1 MIKLVK
7 ENEVKRIILGTGS
20 YDTVK
25 FGNTVSITG
34 DGGNAWNYFGPAY
47 KKLAPRLMTY
57 LLYADA
63 LKDLEKIKDS
73 IPIEEYTKKKRKIE
87 FTYIKSYYETR
98 LKNLEMEDFLKTLDA
113 KFGTN
118 IIFLCHEPVNEFC
131 HRRVLAD
138 YIELQTGVYIPEVK
152 IMSNDEL
159 TLKQPL
165 NYKQELKRVMKL

>member
-1 MIKLVK
+1 MLK

-98 LKNLEMEDFLKTLDA
+98 LKNLEMEDFLKTLEA

-152 IMSNDEL
+152 IMSNDEC

-165 NYKQELKRVMKL
+165 NYKQELKRIMKL

>member
-1 MIKLVK
+1 MVK

-34 DGGNAWNYFGPAY
+34 DGGNAWNYFDPAY

-73 IPIEEYTKKKRKIE
+73 ISIEEYTKNKRKIE

-98 LKNLEMEDFLKTLDA
+98 LKNLEMEDFLKTLEA

>member
-1 MIKLVK
+1 MLK

-47 KKLAPRLMTY
+47 KKLAPLLMTY

-73 IPIEEYTKKKRKIE
+73 IPLEEYTKKKRKIE

-98 LKNLEMEDFLKTLDA
+98 LRNLEMEDFLKTLEA

-152 IMSNDEL
+152 IMSNDEFN
-159 TLKQPL
+159 LKQPL
-165 NYKQELKRVMKL
+165 NYKRELKRIMKL

>member
-1 MIKLVK
+1 MLK

-63 LKDLEKIKDS
+63 LKDLEKIKDN

-98 LKNLEMEDFLKTLDA
+98 LKNLEMEDFLKTLEA

-152 IMSNDEL
+152 IMSNDEF

-165 NYKQELKRVMKL
+165 NYKQELKRIMKL

>member
-1 MIKLVK
+1 MLK

-98 LKNLEMEDFLKTLDA
+98 LKNLEMEDFLKTLEA

-152 IMSNDEL
+152 IMSNDEF

-165 NYKQELKRVMKL
+165 NYKQELKRLMKL

>member
-1 MIKLVK
+1 MLK

-98 LKNLEMEDFLKTLDA
+98 LKNLEMEDFLKTLEA

-152 IMSNDEL
+152 IMSNDEF

-165 NYKQELKRVMKL
+165 NYKQELKRIMKL

>member
-1 MIKLVK
+1 MLK

-63 LKDLEKIKDS
+63 LKDLEKVKDS
-73 IPIEEYTKKKRKIE
+73 IPLEEYTKKKRKIE

-98 LKNLEMEDFLKTLDA
+98 LRNLDMEDFLKTLEA

-152 IMSNDEL
+152 IMSNDEF

-165 NYKQELKRVMKL
+165 NYKQELKRVMKR

>member
-1 MIKLVK
+1 MLK

-57 LLYADA
+57 LLYDDA

-73 IPIEEYTKKKRKIE
+73 IPLEEYTKKKRKIE

-98 LKNLEMEDFLKTLDA
+98 LRNLEMEDFFKTLEA

-152 IMSNDEL
+152 IMSNDEF

-165 NYKQELKRVMKL
+165 NYKQELKRIMKR

>member
-1 MIKLVK
+1 MLK

-98 LKNLEMEDFLKTLDA
+98 LKNLEMEDFLKTLEA

-152 IMSNDEL
+152 IMSNDEF

-165 NYKQELKRVMKL
+165 NYKQELKRVMKR

>member
-1 MIKLVK
+1 MVK

-73 IPIEEYTKKKRKIE
+73 IPIEEYTNKKRKIE

-98 LKNLEMEDFLKTLDA
+98 LKNLEMEDFLKTLEA

-118 IIFLCHEPVNEFC
+118 IIFLCHEPVNKFC

-152 IMSNDEL
+152 IMSNDEF

>member
-1 MIKLVK
+1 MLK

-73 IPIEEYTKKKRKIE
+73 IPLEEYTKKKRKIE

-98 LKNLEMEDFLKTLDA
+98 LKNLEMEDFLKTLEA

-152 IMSNDEL
+152 IMSNDEF

-165 NYKQELKRVMKL
+165 NYKRELKRVMKL

>member
-1 MIKLVK
+1 MLK

-98 LKNLEMEDFLKTLDA
+98 LRNLEMEDFLKTLEA

-152 IMSNDEL
+152 IMSNDEF

>member
-1 MIKLVK
+1 MLK

-73 IPIEEYTKKKRKIE
+73 IPLEEYTKKKRKIE

-98 LKNLEMEDFLKTLDA
+98 LRNLEMEDFLKTLEA

-152 IMSNDEL
+152 IMSNDEF

-165 NYKQELKRVMKL
+165 NYKQELKRIMKL

>member
-1 MIKLVK
+1 MLK

-47 KKLAPRLMTY
+47 KKLAPLLMTY

-73 IPIEEYTKKKRKIE
+73 IPLEEYTKKKRKIE

-98 LKNLEMEDFLKTLDA
+98 LKNLEMEDFLKTLEA

-152 IMSNDEL
+152 IMSNDEF

-165 NYKQELKRVMKL
+165 NYKQELKRIMKL

>member
-1 MIKLVK
+1 MLK

-63 LKDLEKIKDS
+63 LDDFEKIKDS
-73 IPIEEYTKKKRKIE
+73 IPLEEYTKKKRQIE

-98 LKNLEMEDFLKTLDA
+98 LRHLEMEDFLKTLEA

-152 IMSNDEL
+152 IMSNDEF

>member
-1 MIKLVK
+1 MVK

-73 IPIEEYTKKKRKIE
+73 IPLEEYTKKKRKIE

-98 LKNLEMEDFLKTLDA
+98 LRNLEMEDFLKTLEA

-152 IMSNDEL
+152 IMSNDEF

>member
-1 MIKLVK
+1 MVK

-98 LKNLEMEDFLKTLDA
+98 LKNLEMEDFLKTLEA

-152 IMSNDEL
+152 IMSNDEF

>member
-1 MIKLVK
+1 MLK
-7 ENEVKRIILGTGS
+7 ENDVKRIILGTGS

-98 LKNLEMEDFLKTLDA
+98 LKNLEMEDFLKTLEA

-152 IMSNDEL
+152 IMSNDEF

-165 NYKQELKRVMKL
+165 NYKQELKRIMKL

>member
-1 MIKLVK
+1 MLK

-25 FGNTVSITG
+25 FGNTVCITG

-73 IPIEEYTKKKRKIE
+73 IPLEEYTKKKRKIE

-98 LKNLEMEDFLKTLDA
+98 LRNLEMEDFLKTLEA

-152 IMSNDEL
+152 IMSNDEF

>member
-1 MIKLVK
+1 MLK

-73 IPIEEYTKKKRKIE
+73 IPLEEYTKKKREIE

-98 LKNLEMEDFLKTLDA
+98 LKNLEMEDFLKTLEA

-152 IMSNDEL
+152 IMSNDEF

>member
-1 MIKLVK
+1 MLK

-47 KKLAPRLMTY
+47 KKLAPLLMTY

-73 IPIEEYTKKKRKIE
+73 IPLEEYTKKKRKIE

-98 LKNLEMEDFLKTLDA
+98 LRNLEMEDFLKTLEA

-152 IMSNDEL
+152 IMSNDEF

-165 NYKQELKRVMKL
+165 NYKQELKRIMKL